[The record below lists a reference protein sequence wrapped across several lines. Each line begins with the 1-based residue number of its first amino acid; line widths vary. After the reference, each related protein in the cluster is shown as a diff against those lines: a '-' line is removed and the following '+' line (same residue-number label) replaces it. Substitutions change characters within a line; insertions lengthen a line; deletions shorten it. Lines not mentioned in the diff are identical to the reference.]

1 MKEATNLERLKQSLT
16 KSSEQTGS
24 MLKVLDKFQERLHKL
39 EVTIQP
45 VYVQTRSYQI
55 RQESEHPELK
65 LFDFCTSF
73 FADRISV
80 VANISSVFFGTSG
93 YVV

>member
-55 RQESEHPELK
+55 RQESEHLELK
-65 LFDFCTSF
+65 LSDFCTLF

-80 VANISSVFFGTSG
+80 LANISSVFITSG
-93 YVV
+93 FVV